1 MIIFIISVFLVIYH
15 VMYKGMQVEENDGV
29 GESEK
34 MPIIMC
40 VCMDID
46 SIGYFQVQNCMHC
59 V

>member
-1 MIIFIISVFLVIYH
+1 
-15 VMYKGMQVEENDGV
+15 VEDNDGV

-40 VCMDID
+40 VCMNID
-46 SIGYFQVQNCMHC
+46 SICYFQVHNSMHC